1 MFFDK
6 CNIISFSTF
15 AKSNTKPQ
23 ICYMTFKLK
32 HSLILVGIFCFTLLA
47 CEKALDI
54 LQKTGL
60 TNEEITQ
67 GLKEALTVG
76 TDTSVTVL
84 SKTDGYYMD
93 QAVKIF
99 LPEEAQVIYS
109 SINKIPG
116 GNLLLENTIL
126 SINRAAE
133 DAAPGSKQILWNAIT
148 GITISD
154 GLSILNGSDTAATT
168 YLKGKTFDS
177 LFVLFEPK
185 IKQSLSKQLVGSVSA
200 ESAYT
205 DLVNAYNTASLN
217 GILWDQIKTNSL
229 SKHVTQKGLDGL
241 FLKVAVEEKLIRENP
256 LHRISEILKKV
267 FTKQ

>member
-6 CNIISFSTF
+6 CNIKRFRTF

-23 ICYMTFKLK
+23 ICFMNIQLK
-32 HSLILVGIFCFTLLA
+32 PTLLLLAFICFGFVA

-99 LPEEAQVIYS
+99 LPEEAQAIYS
-109 SINKIPG
+109 AIDKIPG
-116 GNLLLENTIL
+116 GNVLLENTIL

-133 DAAPGSKQILWNAIT
+133 DAAPGAKQILWNAVT
-148 GITISD
+148 GMTIID
-154 GLSILNGSDTAATT
+154 GLTILNGADSAATT

-185 IKQSLSKQLVGSVSA
+185 IKQSLSKQFVGSVSA

>member
-1 MFFDK
+1 
-6 CNIISFSTF
+6 
-15 AKSNTKPQ
+15 
-23 ICYMTFKLK
+23 MTFKFKQSIFL
-32 HSLILVGIFCFTLLA
+32 LAFFCLGLVA

-60 TNEEITQ
+60 SNQEITQ
-67 GLKEALTVG
+67 GLKEALTLG
-76 TDTSVTVL
+76 TDSSATTL

-93 QAVKIF
+93 LAVKIF
-99 LPEEAQVIYS
+99 LPEEAQAIYS
-109 SINKIPG
+109 SIDKIPG

-133 DAAPGSKQILWNAIT
+133 DAAPASKQILWNAVS
-148 GITISD
+148 GITITD
-154 GLSILNGSDTAATT
+154 GLSILNGPDSAATL

-217 GILWDQIKTNSL
+217 GILWDPIKTNSL

-241 FLKVAVEEKLIRENP
+241 FLKIALEEKQIRNNP
-256 LHRISEILKKV
+256 LHRISDILKKV

>member
-1 MFFDK
+1 M
-6 CNIISFSTF
+6 NI
-15 AKSNTKPQ
+15 Q
-23 ICYMTFKLK
+23 FKR
-32 HSLILVGIFCFTLLA
+32 TLLCLA
-47 CEKALDI
+47 ICCFVLVSCEKAIDI

-67 GLKEALTVG
+67 GLKEALNIG

-84 SKTDGYYMD
+84 SKTDGYYRD
-93 QAVKIF
+93 LAVKIL

-109 SINKIPG
+109 SIDKIPG

-133 DAAPGSKQILWNAIT
+133 DAAPASKQILWNAVT

-154 GLSILNGSDTAATT
+154 GLAILNGGDTAATM
-168 YLKGKTFDS
+168 YLKSKTFDS
-177 LFVLFEPK
+177 LEVLFEPK
-185 IKQSLSKQLVGSVSA
+185 IKLSLSRQLVGSISA

-241 FLKVAVEEKLIRENP
+241 FLKIADEEKKIRENP

-267 FTKQ
+267 FTNQ

>member
-1 MFFDK
+1 M
-6 CNIISFSTF
+6 NI
-15 AKSNTKPQ
+15 Q
-23 ICYMTFKLK
+23 FKR
-32 HSLILVGIFCFTLLA
+32 TLLCLA
-47 CEKALDI
+47 ICCFGLMSCEKALDM

-93 QAVKIF
+93 QAVKIL

-109 SINKIPG
+109 SIDKIPG

-133 DAAPGSKQILWNAIT
+133 DAAPASKQILWNAVT

-154 GLSILNGSDTAATT
+154 GLTILNGGDTAATI
-168 YLKGKTFDS
+168 YLKAKTFDS

-185 IKQSLSKQLVGSVSA
+185 IKQSLSKQLVGNISA

-205 DLVNAYNTASLN
+205 ALVNAYNTASLN

-241 FLKVAVEEKLIRENP
+241 FLKIADEEKLIRENP

-267 FTKQ
+267 FTNQ

>member
-1 MFFDK
+1 
-6 CNIISFSTF
+6 
-15 AKSNTKPQ
+15 
-23 ICYMTFKLK
+23 MTLKLN
-32 HSLILVGIFCFTLLA
+32 HSVLLVGILCFTLVA
-47 CEKALDI
+47 CEKAIDM

-67 GLKEALTVG
+67 GLKEASSVG

-84 SKTDGYYMD
+84 SKTNGYYMD
-93 QAVKIF
+93 MAVKIL
-99 LPEEAQVIYS
+99 LPEEAQVIYK
-109 SINKIPG
+109 SIDKIPG
-116 GNLLLENTIL
+116 GNLLIENTIL

-133 DAAPGSKQILWNAIT
+133 EAAPASKQILLNAVT
-148 GITISD
+148 GITIND

-185 IKQSLSKQLVGSVSA
+185 IKQSLSKQLLGNVSA

-241 FLKVAVEEKLIRENP
+241 FLKIAVEEKLIRENP
-256 LHRISEILKKV
+256 LHRISDILKEV
-267 FTKQ
+267 FSKQ

>member
-1 MFFDK
+1 M
-6 CNIISFSTF
+6 II
-15 AKSNTKPQ
+15 Q
-23 ICYMTFKLK
+23 FKR
-32 HSLILVGIFCFTLLA
+32 TLLCLA
-47 CEKALDI
+47 ICCFVLVSCEKAIDI

-67 GLKEALTVG
+67 GLKEALNIG

-84 SKTDGYYMD
+84 SKTDGYYRD
-93 QAVKIF
+93 LAVKIL

-109 SINKIPG
+109 SIDKIPG

-133 DAAPGSKQILWNAIT
+133 DAAPASKQILWNAVT

-154 GLSILNGSDTAATT
+154 GLAILNGGDTAATM
-168 YLKGKTFDS
+168 YLKSKTFDS
-177 LFVLFEPK
+177 LEVLFEPK
-185 IKQSLSKQLVGSVSA
+185 IKLSLSRQLVGSISA

-241 FLKVAVEEKLIRENP
+241 FLKIADEEKKIRENP

-267 FTKQ
+267 FTNQ